1 MKNPLVGQEKHLT
14 IVRKK
19 ILIDACSGVR
29 NFANSDYLDA
39 VPQGGFSDSMIS
51 MVARS
56 KQKQQPT
63 FQTLASFYRV
73 SCSATYLDMYNSF
86 GVWYDKLAFTQHQ
99 IISMCDSNKRF
110 IRDHAGYCT
119 LFLFKN
125 NNQFLISQIFCDEKT
140 IRTRI
145 DHLWSGYVWDSKYR
159 LHIFAPMM

>member
-1 MKNPLVGQEKHLT
+1 MKNPLVGQGKHLT

-125 NNQFLISQIFCDEKT
+125 NNQFLISQIFCDEK
-140 IRTRI
+140 
-145 DHLWSGYVWDSKYR
+145 K
-159 LHIFAPMM
+159 